1 MSRPPMQ
8 PISHRF
14 PFTPASLDAMSLP
27 RLARLAIAFA
37 CPVTLAAQATRDTTR
52 LPAAVV
58 TATRV
63 PGLTVAPTATATV
76 LDGAALRA
84 EGVTHVADALRRVTG
99 LTVVRTSSAGSQV
112 ALFVRGGE
120 SDYVRV
126 LVDGVPVN
134 DPGGTLDLGRITMD
148 DVERIEVVRGP
159 ASVLYGSEA
168 VSGVIQIFTRRGGG
182 APVRAEVGGGSYG
195 TRRASLGT
203 DGVRGGWRW
212 TAQGDHHFTDGVLPF
227 NNAYRND
234 GLSTALGYG
243 AGTRTEVRL
252 TGRFNSSV
260 YQYPTDFAGQLEDR
274 NSERVDHRLLLG
286 LEAAHRWS
294 DRLETRVQLS
304 SAEARPRTN
313 DAADG
318 PADTLGY
325 YLAYY
330 SRGVVVRRLADLRTT
345 LRLTG
350 TEAVTV
356 GAEFSRDTERS
367 QELGVTAAGDEP
379 ASFRAARETRAL
391 YAQGLGER
399 GRFTYSVGGRLDE
412 NSAFGTFR
420 TVRAG
425 ASWQL
430 APAARV
436 RASAGSAFKAP
447 SFFENF
453 ASGYTIGNPA
463 LRPERAASAELGIE
477 AVLRSGTAL
486 RATAF
491 QQRFRDLIQYTGLPA
506 GPTSPNYYNIAAAN
520 AGGVELEATL
530 PAVWGT
536 RATLG
541 YTWTDTRVTDAGFD
555 TGEGANFVTGGR
567 LIRRPTHQG
576 SLSLVRSVA
585 ATGSVALTA
594 TYVGTRED
602 RDFAMWPAAPVVL
615 PAVTTVDLGAE
626 LPLSTAVGART
637 RLLLRADNLLD
648 ARYQQIQGFA
658 SPGRTW
664 YVGLKLER

>member
-1 MSRPPMQ
+1 
-8 PISHRF
+8 
-14 PFTPASLDAMSLP
+14 
-27 RLARLAIAFA
+27 
-37 CPVTLAAQATRDTTR
+37 
-52 LPAAVV
+52 
-58 TATRV
+58 
-63 PGLTVAPTATATV
+63 
-76 LDGAALRA
+76 
-84 EGVTHVADALRRVTG
+84 
-99 LTVVRTSSAGSQV
+99 
-112 ALFVRGGE
+112 
-120 SDYVRV
+120 
-126 LVDGVPVN
+126 
-134 DPGGTLDLGRITMD
+134 
-148 DVERIEVVRGP
+148 
-159 ASVLYGSEA
+159 
-168 VSGVIQIFTRRGGG
+168 
-182 APVRAEVGGGSYG
+182 
-195 TRRASLGT
+195 
-203 DGVRGGWRW
+203 
-212 TAQGDHHFTDGVLPF
+212 
-227 NNAYRND
+227 
-234 GLSTALGYG
+234 
-243 AGTRTEVRL
+243 
-252 TGRFNSSV
+252 
-260 YQYPTDFAGQLEDR
+260 
-274 NSERVDHRLLLG
+274 
-286 LEAAHRWS
+286 
-294 DRLETRVQLS
+294 
-304 SAEARPRTN
+304 
-313 DAADG
+313 
-318 PADTLGY
+318 
-325 YLAYY
+325 
-330 SRGVVVRRLADLRTT
+330 
-345 LRLTG
+345 
-350 TEAVTV
+350 
-356 GAEFSRDTERS
+356 
-367 QELGVTAAGDEP
+367 
-379 ASFRAARETRAL
+379 
-391 YAQGLGER
+391 
-399 GRFTYSVGGRLDE
+399 
-412 NSAFGTFR
+412 
-420 TVRAG
+420 
-425 ASWQL
+425 SWQL